1 MILPEPMAL
10 TLLAESLVAL
20 VGVAGAWL
28 FFTLRGQQQDKN
40 AAHGMIQRIQQNEP
54 ARITQIQESFS
65 LKKGEASNEIS
76 QVLAEERQF
85 YKKFLQIYLDRDPKV
100 LASLPDQITS
110 LLRSHARLC
119 PAHSHVT
126 PSAPPTLTAQK
137 FVPPTSNAELESLRK
152 EHDRLKTYL
161 NTLLETLLRMMGEYA
176 SHTKNESIL
185 EETTVDQLLQA
196 LLILQSGG
204 MPLPPESSYEHEEV
218 REEPP
223 VEEIQEELE
232 EPVYVE
238 PVREEPAP
246 EEEPVEEPPEEPA
259 EEIVEEEP
267 EEEEEEEDSQEQFS
281 ITRSWIMEITP
292 PENEEDKKK
301 G

>member
-1 MILPEPMAL
+1 MSLPEPMAL

-28 FFTLRGQQQDKN
+28 FFTLRGQQRDKN
-40 AAHGMIQRIQQNEP
+40 AAHGMIQHIHQNEP

-65 LKKGEASNEIS
+65 LKKGESSNEIS

-85 YKKFLQIYLDRDPKV
+85 YKKFLQVYLDRDPKV
-100 LASLPDQITS
+100 LASLPDQITG

-119 PAHSHVT
+119 PAQSRAI
-126 PSAPPTLTAQK
+126 PPPPPTPTTPQ
-137 FVPPTSNAELESLRK
+137 FIPPTSNAELESLRK

-223 VEEIQEELE
+223 EEAIPE
-232 EPVYVE
+232 EPVY
-238 PVREEPAP
+238 EEPIY
-246 EEEPVEEPPEEPA
+246 EEPPEEEPA
-259 EEIVEEEP
+259 EELIEEEP
-267 EEEEEEEDSQEQFS
+267 QEEEEEDSQEQFS

-292 PENEEDKKK
+292 PESEENKKK